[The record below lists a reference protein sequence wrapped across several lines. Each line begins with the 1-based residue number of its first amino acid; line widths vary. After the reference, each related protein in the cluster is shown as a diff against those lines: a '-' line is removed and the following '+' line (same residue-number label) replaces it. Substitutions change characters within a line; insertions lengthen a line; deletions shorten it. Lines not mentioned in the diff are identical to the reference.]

1 MKSGSRGS
9 LCQGLKLPRALW
21 GFCSPERGS
30 AAGREYPVLHLPGRG
45 TCGVFAVMA
54 KAFLVPDASTSLI
67 LQ

>member
-21 GFCSPERGS
+21 GSVPLRGALLRGEGIPCSTSLVG
-30 AAGREYPVLHLPGRG
+30 GLG
-45 TCGVFAVMA
+45 GVFAVMA